1 MNNQALLRAAAWPAA
16 VIVVFQR
23 VFILALNG
31 TLTDDFTTVHSAI
44 RRFIDGQEV
53 YEQAYTHVD
62 PLYLYS
68 PGATLILSPLGL
80 GSFEAVRAIF
90 IVCNAAAIIAALAL
104 LTRLVG
110 HSLRGAL
117 FPSAIALA
125 FLSESVTNT
134 LAFTNINGLLF
145 LALVGFLWGVIRGDE
160 TNTSLSAPARRRW
173 RWVAGVCIGLAILIK
188 PQFAP
193 LLFLPLVRKDWR
205 SILVGL
211 AIPVLSNLVAW
222 PLVADSSAYLS
233 KLVPYLGTTRDFANS
248 SWEGVRAYFDVG
260 PWLYYPLWLAF
271 AALVAAAIVMLLRWR
286 DRDNTLWVMSTA
298 GIILLGVFF
307 LSSLGQQYYSMW
319 LFPLLFTAFLPRS
332 IFHTWGA
339 WLAAFLFLA
348 PLDWSSNVAPDL
360 GRWANFF
367 AGTVGWGLLI
377 VVSAATVCG
386 WWQRDKR
393 QG

>member
-1 MNNQALLRAAAWPAA
+1 
-16 VIVVFQR
+16 
-23 VFILALNG
+23 
-31 TLTDDFTTVHSAI
+31 
-44 RRFIDGQEV
+44 
-53 YEQAYTHVD
+53 Y
-62 PLYLYS
+62 
-68 PGATLILSPLGL
+68 
-80 GSFEAVRAIF
+80 
-90 IVCNAAAIIAALAL
+90 
-104 LTRLVG
+104 
-110 HSLRGAL
+110 
-117 FPSAIALA
+117 
-125 FLSESVTNT
+125 
-134 LAFTNINGLLF
+134 
-145 LALVGFLWGVIRGDE
+145 
-160 TNTSLSAPARRRW
+160 
-173 RWVAGVCIGLAILIK
+173 
-188 PQFAP
+188 
-193 LLFLPLVRKDWR
+193 
-205 SILVGL
+205 
-211 AIPVLSNLVAW
+211 
-222 PLVADSSAYLS
+222 AYLS

-377 VVSAATVCG
+377 VVSAATVFG